1 MDIRALQKLG
11 AGNQL
16 KSVLLHLRITA
27 GITEIKKNKIER
39 AYGRVRIVCEP
50 SHSVCVCMHF
60 AWLCVGSGCSKLPTT
75 TLSDP

>member
-11 AGNQL
+11 AGIRL

-39 AYGRVRIVCEP
+39 AYGRVRIVCVLVC
-50 SHSVCVCMHF
+50 SHAFCLVVCGEWAQQV
-60 AWLCVGSGCSKLPTT
+60 ADNKI
-75 TLSDP
+75 

>member
-11 AGNQL
+11 AGIRL

-39 AYGRVRIVCEP
+39 AYGRVRIVCVL
-50 SHSVCVCMHF
+50 VC
-60 AWLCVGSGCSKLPTT
+60 SGCVWGMGAASCRQQNLVTPKSLCEVM
-75 TLSDP
+75 